1 MPSEVQKL
9 VDERVKLITD
19 ARAYLKDC
27 EDDHG
32 SMTEEEVARFDAM
45 HDDSDKLK
53 NQIDEMEASEKA
65 AADRLLRQQAAEEDL
80 NRLKSSGD
88 FDRLRQQQIGS
99 TGGSGQT
106 AEPINRL
113 EAVDHVLQGWA
124 NDGRD
129 SVDAEQFAASGC
141 SWDNKAGGLY
151 IPLSAQAPQNLTE
164 LQNAQSIGTTTAGG
178 HTTFP
183 GFVSNLERALLQF
196 GGMRQVSTI
205 LRTATGSAL
214 DWPTVNDTSNV
225 GALLSE
231 NVQDSEQDVTFGN
244 LTLDAYKYTS
254 KIVRVSVE
262 LMQDSA
268 FNMGSTIGSLLGER
282 LGRIQN
288 THATTGTGSS
298 QPNGIVTA
306 ATLGKTA
313 ASATVFTMDEL
324 LDLQAS
330 VDPAYRGVGAGWM
343 FNDTTRNDI
352 RQLKST
358 DSVYHWSPGAVAGDP
373 DRLFTSPVTIN
384 QDMASSATTT
394 KPVLYGQLSKYLMR
408 EVLGVTL
415 VRMNERYADYHQVGF
430 VAIMRFDGDLL
441 DAGTNPVKYLQHA

>member
-1 MPSEVQKL
+1 MPSNVQNL

-19 ARAYLKDC
+19 ARAFLAEC
-27 EDDHG
+27 ETDHG
-32 SMTEEEVARFDAM
+32 SMTEDEVSRFNAM

-53 NQIDEMEASEKA
+53 ATIDEMEASEKA
-65 AADRLLRQQAAEEDL
+65 AADRSLRQQAAEEDL
-80 NRLKSSGD
+80 QRLQSSND
-88 FDRLRQQQIGS
+88 FDLLRHGA
-99 TGGSGQT
+99 TGSGGI
-106 AEPINRL
+106 AEPVNRL
-113 EAVDHVLQGWA
+113 EAVDNVLQGWA

-129 SVDAEQFAASGC
+129 SVDSEQFKASGC
-141 SWDNKAGGLY
+141 SWDSKAGGLY
-151 IPLSAQAPQNLTE
+151 IPLSSQAPQRLAD

-214 DWPTVNDTSNV
+214 DWPTVNDTGNA
-225 GALLSE
+225 GALLAE
-231 NVQDSEQDVTFGN
+231 NTQDAEQDVTFGN

-268 FNMGSTIGSLLGER
+268 FNMGATLGSLLGER

-298 QPNGIVTA
+298 QPNGVITA

-330 VDPAYRGVGAGWM
+330 VDPSYRMGASWM
-343 FNDTTRNDI
+343 FNDATRNDI
-352 RQLKST
+352 RQLKSA

-373 DRLFTSPVTIN
+373 DRLFTAPVVIN

-394 KPVLYGQLSKYLMR
+394 KPVLYGALSKYLMR

-415 VRMNERYADYHQVGF
+415 VRMNERYADYHQVAF

>member
-1 MPSEVQKL
+1 MPSEIQNL

-19 ARAYLKDC
+19 ARAFLKEC

-32 SMTEEEVARFDAM
+32 SMSDDEVARFNAM
-45 HDDSDKLK
+45 HDGSDKLK
-53 NQIDEMEASEKA
+53 AQIDELEASEKA
-65 AADRLLRQQAAEEDL
+65 SADRLLRQQAAEEDL
-80 NRLKSSGD
+80 NRLQSSND
-88 FDRLRQQQIGS
+88 FQRLLNQQPGSQGVS
-99 TGGSGQT
+99 TGGQSV
-106 AEPINRL
+106 NRL
-113 EAVDHVLQGWA
+113 EAVDNVLQGWA
-124 NDGRD
+124 NDGRN
-129 SVDAEQFAASGC
+129 SVDPEQLKASGC
-141 SWDNKAGGLY
+141 SWDAKAGGLY
-151 IPLSAQAPQNLTE
+151 IPLSNQAPQRLAD

-214 DWPTVNDTSNV
+214 DWPTVNDTGNT
-225 GALLSE
+225 GALLAE
-231 NVQDSEQDVTFGN
+231 NTQDAEQDVTFGN

-268 FNMGSTIGSLLGER
+268 FNMGSTLGSLLGER

-298 QPNGIVTA
+298 QPNGVVTA

-313 ASATVFTMDEL
+313 AATGAVTMDEL

-330 VDPAYRGVGAGWM
+330 VDPAYRMGSTWM
-343 FNDTTRNDI
+343 FNDATRNAV

-358 DSVYHWSPGAVAGDP
+358 DSVYHWSPGATAGDP
-373 DRLFTSPVTIN
+373 DRLFTAPVVVN
-384 QDMASSATTT
+384 QDMASMATTT
-394 KPVLYGQLSKYLMR
+394 KPVLFGQLSKYLMR

-415 VRMNERYADYHQVGF
+415 VRMNERYADYHQVAF

-441 DAGTNPVKYLQHA
+441 DAGTNPVKYLQMA

>member
-32 SMTEEEVARFDAM
+32 SMTEEEVGRFDAM

-80 NRLKSSGD
+80 NRLKASGD
-88 FDRLRQQQIGS
+88 LERLRDKQIGS
-99 TGGSGQT
+99 QSGSAQA

-113 EAVDHVLQGWA
+113 EAVNNVLQGWA
-124 NDGRD
+124 NDGRE
-129 SVDAEQFAASGC
+129 SVDAEQLAASGC
-141 SWDNKAGGLY
+141 SWDNKAGGLF
-151 IPLSAQAPQNLTE
+151 IPLSNQAPKLADF
-164 LQNAQSIGTTTAGG
+164 QNAQSIGTSTAGG

-268 FNMGSTIGSLLGER
+268 FNMGSVLGSLLGER

-298 QPNGIVTA
+298 QPNGVITA
-306 ATLGKTA
+306 STLGKTA
-313 ASATVFTMDEL
+313 AATGAVTMDEL

-330 VDPAYRGVGAGWM
+330 VDPAYRMGSTWM
-343 FNDTTRNDI
+343 FNDATRNEI

-358 DSVYHWSPGAVAGDP
+358 DSVYHWSPGAIAGDP
-373 DRLFTSPVTIN
+373 DRLFTSPVVIN
-384 QDMASSATTT
+384 QDMASMATTT

-415 VRMNERYADYHQVGF
+415 VRMNERYADYHQVAF

-441 DAGTNPVKYLQHA
+441 DAGTNPVKYLQMA